1 MCLPAELVDTKKKRR
16 DSICSDDDDLDGSNV
31 GAGESDDD
39 FGTEHNENS
48 SGHDNDALE
57 HGNLVNEAVEGIR
70 HFDAF
75 CCEDIRLMIMRSPQ
89 SGERDVL
96 LVSLSTCKTG
106 RRVSRGNSRS
116 PHAGLLLFW
125 VL

>member
-16 DSICSDDDDLDGSNV
+16 DSICPDDDDLDGSNV
-31 GAGESDDD
+31 GAGESNDD
-39 FGTEHNENS
+39 FGTEHNVYS
-48 SGHDNDALE
+48 SSHDNDALE
-57 HGNLVNEAVEGIR
+57 NGNLANEAVEGIR

-75 CCEDIRLMIMRSPQ
+75 FCEDIRLMIMRSPQ

-96 LVSLSTCKTG
+96 LVSLSTWKTG

-116 PHAGLLLFW
+116 LHAGLLLCW